1 MVTTPA
7 DRIATIERGLRRTS
21 TNLLD
26 ELRTTGNTDPLRAR
40 RLTRAMLDVDRATQ
54 DVHVLALDAQ
64 IHILQDP
71 DQSLDRLV
79 AQAET
84 IRERARQ
91 TASDARQ
98 GHAGTR

>member
-1 MVTTPA
+1 MATTPA
-7 DRIATIERGLRRTS
+7 DQIATIERGLRRTS

-26 ELRTTGNTDPLRAR
+26 ELRTTGDADPLRAR
-40 RLTRAMLDVDRATQ
+40 RLARAMLDVDRATQ

-91 TASDARQ
+91 TAADARQ